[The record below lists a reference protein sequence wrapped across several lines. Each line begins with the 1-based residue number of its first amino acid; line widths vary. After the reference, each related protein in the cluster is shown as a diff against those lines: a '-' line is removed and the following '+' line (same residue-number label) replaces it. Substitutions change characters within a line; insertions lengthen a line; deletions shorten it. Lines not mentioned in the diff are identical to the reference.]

1 MNRRQFLTKSITVPV
16 VAAAGCI
23 GNFEPTVQLAGVRVA
38 NFMDEPIEV
47 DVVVQKDGSTVQ
59 SEEVELQAVEDGSG
73 TTSER
78 YPIECAWSDADG
90 EYVIEARLNDGD
102 WVTSEIAD
110 NLDIVPDEFQD
121 VVAVELEVYRDDEIV
136 FNPKGCDLLTT
147 GTIPPWTCPW
157 VEC

>member
-1 MNRRQFLTKSITVPV
+1 MDRRQFLTTGITLPV

-23 GNFEPTVQLAGVRVA
+23 GDSESTVQLAGVRVA
-38 NFMDEPIEV
+38 NFMDETIKL
-47 DVVVQKDGSTVQ
+47 DVVIQKDGSIVQ
-59 SEEVELQAVEDGSG
+59 TECVELQAAWDGSG

-78 YPIECAWSDADG
+78 SPIECAWSDDDA

-102 WVTSEIAD
+102 WVANEIAD
-110 NLDIVPDEFQD
+110 NLDTVPDEFQD
-121 VVAVELEVYRDDEIV
+121 VVTIELEVYRDDEIV

>member
-1 MNRRQFLTKSITVPV
+1 MNRRKFLTSSVIGST
-16 VAAAGCI
+16 VAAAGCV
-23 GNFEPTVQLAGVRVA
+23 GNSESTVQLAGVQVA
-38 NFMDEPIEV
+38 NFMDEPIKV

-59 SEEVELQAVEDGSG
+59 ADGVELQAAEDGSG

-78 YPIECAWSDADG
+78 QPIECVWSDDDS
-90 EYVIEARLNDGD
+90 EYVIEARLNNGD
-102 WVTSEIAD
+102 WESVATAEH
-110 NLDIVPDEFQD
+110 LDIVPDEYRD